1 MVIYI
6 LQEINKI
13 VFSHNIFKMNYLNL
27 VRYKNLILIAFMQ
40 LLFCFG
46 FLKLQNVDL
55 ALANFQYYLLVLST
69 VLIAAGGYVINNIF
83 DQETDLENDKEVVV
97 GKSISEKSAYNMYF
111 VLNLIGVGIAFYLSQ
126 IIQRPNFVVFFILI
140 VTILYFYATTL
151 KQLPLIGNIA
161 VAFILSFSIIIIGI
175 YQLLPATDEMN
186 KVQMRTLFSILFDFA
201 IITFII
207 NLIREIVKDLEDFKG
222 DNSQG
227 MRTLSIILGIEK
239 TTKLI
244 AFLLVVPIVLILLY
258 INNYLMENKLYYAT
272 VYILI
277 TIIAPLTYV
286 LVKIVT
292 AKIKSEFHHLS
303 TVLKIV
309 LFFGIVT
316 IVVISQNIIH
326 NG

>member
-97 GKSISEKSAYNMYF
+97 GKSISEKSTYNMYF